1 MYSWISR
8 FYAKC
13 WRPSSTYKALHDPWS
28 HFIFGL
34 WWVSLAEYLLVL
46 RVYFPLVADNTVYH
60 GYCKHCFCPAMD
72 EEYAMG
78 KALLYIYSIMLL
90 WDVITNWQVFEQ
102 WCEILVSKLLCF
114 RYYFIWTWLVIT
126 LIGLWCMVRYL
137 WTLCNMWH
145 VC

>member
-1 MYSWISR
+1 MYSSTSA
-8 FYAKC
+8 FLCKC
-13 WRPSSTYKALHDPWS
+13 CQASSNYKALHDPWS

-34 WWVSLAEYLLVL
+34 WWVSLAKYLLIL

-102 WCEILVSKLLCF
+102 WCEMLVSKLPL
-114 RYYFIWTWLVIT
+114 LP
-126 LIGLWCMVRYL
+126 LLLHLNLG
-137 WTLCNMWH
+137 CNNFNYTPMYGE
-145 VC
+145 VFVNFM